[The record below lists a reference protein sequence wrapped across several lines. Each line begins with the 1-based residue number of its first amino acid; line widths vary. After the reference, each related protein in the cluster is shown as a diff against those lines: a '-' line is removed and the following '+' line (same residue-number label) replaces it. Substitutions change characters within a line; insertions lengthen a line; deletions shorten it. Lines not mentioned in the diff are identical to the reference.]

1 MLCGAAHAGLL
12 KSSDNARGAH
22 QESSSRMIIVGVRLP
37 LLSSRHRR
45 CVRAARSRWP
55 RFSHV
60 RAPLRT
66 PVTCTVRAHSR
77 RRTGRLTSLLHPIA
91 SVPLHVPS
99 AAYGGHVFR
108 SPPFISVRFLTV
120 SYIFST
126 SGTARR
132 FWNRM
137 RLQNMHVVLERSVV
151 REPLAGTGTPQRYWD
166 RPGGAGTPRWY
177 WDRPGVLGRRVVL
190 GRWWYWEGVFQYHRA
205 VPVPSAYQN
214 LDWVRG
220 RGGKV
225 PDGPRDPL

>member
-1 MLCGAAHAGLL
+1 
-12 KSSDNARGAH
+12 
-22 QESSSRMIIVGVRLP
+22 MIIVGVHLP

-45 CVRAARSRWP
+45 CMRARSRWP
-55 RFSHV
+55 RFSHMRRLCAHPSRV
-60 RAPLRT
+60 LCAHT
-66 PVTCTVRAHSR
+66 PVDAPAGSRHYCTRLPRCLCTYR
-77 RRTGRLTSLLHPIA
+77 RLPTVDMCF
-91 SVPLHVPS
+91 VPPRS
-99 AAYGGHVFR
+99 FRFVFR
-108 SPPFISVRFLTV
+108 VTV

-225 PDGPRDPL
+225 PDE

>member
-1 MLCGAAHAGLL
+1 M
-12 KSSDNARGAH
+12 
-22 QESSSRMIIVGVRLP
+22 P

-66 PVTCTVRAHSR
+66 PVTSTVRAHSR

-225 PDGPRDPL
+225 PDDIGPFGVLTAGE